1 MFKVLLVSPVP
12 GSLATLSAALQAEPG
27 LRVDW
32 EKSGEAALA
41 RAADKPLDLV
51 VVDEALKDMTAKD
64 LINRLMMQ
72 NAAINTAVVSAMPEE
87 EFHEAFE
94 GLGVLAQVP
103 PQPARAEAEGLIKR
117 LKELAPA

>member
-32 EKSGEAALA
+32 EKSGEAALT
-41 RAADKPLDLV
+41 RATGKSLDLV
-51 VVDEALKDMTAKD
+51 VVDEAVKDMTAKD

-94 GLGVLAQVP
+94 GLGVLAQLPV
-103 PQPARAEAEGLIKR
+103 QPAKAEAEGLIKR